1 MKKTD
6 DSLTSII
13 ELGTDDEH
21 ASVVNSKR
29 MVKRKFY
36 DKLFYRLCQSTIILA
51 LIILVVLIAHIL
63 ISGLSWL
70 SIDFFTNFTSRFA
83 EQAGIKAAIAGSMWV
98 LFLTAS
104 FAIPLGV
111 SAAIFLEEYAPKSK
125 WVEWVQINIGNLAGM
140 PSIVYGLV
148 GLTVFVRYL
157 NFERSLLAGSLTLA
171 LLVLPI
177 IIISSQEAIKA
188 VPLSLREAAY
198 ALGARKWQVV
208 FLQVLPAALP
218 GILTGVILS
227 VSRAIG
233 ETAPLI
239 VIGALSFVAFTPGS
253 IWDEFTVLPIQI
265 YNWASKP
272 QVEFHQLAAAAII
285 VLLVLLFAMNFLAIY
300 LRQKY
305 QRYKL

>member
-1 MKKTD
+1 MANTN
-6 DSLTSII
+6 DSLTSVI
-13 ELGTDDEH
+13 ELGNTEH
-21 ASVVNSKR
+21 ESVVNQKR
-29 MVKRKFY
+29 MAKRKLY
-36 DKLFYRLCQSTIILA
+36 DKLFYRLCQSTILLA
-51 LIILVVLIAHIL
+51 LVTLVILVVHII
-63 ISGLSWL
+63 ISGVSWL
-70 SIDFFTNFTSRFA
+70 SLDFFTNFTSRFA
-83 EQAGIKAAIAGSMWV
+83 EQAGIKAAIMGSMWV
-98 LFLTAS
+98 LVLTAA

-111 SAAIFLEEYAPKSK
+111 SAAIFLEEYAPKKK
-125 WVEWVQINIGNLAGM
+125 WVEWIQINIGNLAGM

-198 ALGARKWQVV
+198 ALGAKKWQVV

-227 VSRAIG
+227 ISRAIG

-239 VIGALSFVAFTPGS
+239 VIGALSFVAFTPAS

-272 QVEFHQLAAAAII
+272 QEEFHQLAAAAII

>member
-1 MKKTD
+1 MSKTN
-6 DSLTSII
+6 DSLTGVINLGNLDSKPSI
-13 ELGTDDEH
+13 D
-21 ASVVNSKR
+21 A
-29 MVKRKFY
+29 KRKAKRKMY
-36 DKLFYRLCQSTIILA
+36 DKLFYRFCQGTIFFA
-51 LIILVVLIAHIL
+51 LVTLVVLVVHIL
-63 ISGLSWL
+63 MSGLSWISL
-70 SIDFFTNFTSRFA
+70 DFFTNFTSRFA
-83 EQAGIKAAIAGSMWV
+83 ERAGIKAAIFGSLWV

-111 SAAIFLEEYAPKSK
+111 SAAIFLEEYAPKK
-125 WVEWVQINIGNLAGM
+125 LWVQWVQINIGNLAGM

-148 GLTVFVRYL
+148 GLAVFVRYF
-157 NFERSLLAGSLTLA
+157 NFERSLLAGSLTLT
-171 LLVLPI
+171 LLILPI

-198 ALGARKWQVV
+198 ALGANKWQVV

-227 VSRAIG
+227 ISRAIG

-239 VIGALSFVAFTPGS
+239 VIGALSFVAFTPTN

-272 QVEFHQLAAAAII
+272 QAEFHELAAAAII
-285 VLLVLLFAMNFLAIY
+285 ILLVLLFAMNFLAIY

>member
-1 MKKTD
+1 
-6 DSLTSII
+6 
-13 ELGTDDEH
+13 
-21 ASVVNSKR
+21 
-29 MVKRKFY
+29 
-36 DKLFYRLCQSTIILA
+36 
-51 LIILVVLIAHIL
+51 
-63 ISGLSWL
+63 
-70 SIDFFTNFTSRFA
+70 
-83 EQAGIKAAIAGSMWV
+83 
-98 LFLTAS
+98 
-104 FAIPLGV
+104 
-111 SAAIFLEEYAPKSK
+111 LEEYAPKKK
-125 WVEWVQINIGNLAGM
+125 WVEWIQINIGNLAGM

-157 NFERSLLAGSLTLA
+157 NFERSLLAGSATLA

-198 ALGARKWQVV
+198 ALGARKWQTV

-227 VSRAIG
+227 ISRAIG

-239 VIGALSFVAFTPGS
+239 VIGALSFVAFTPAS

-272 QVEFHQLAAAAII
+272 QVEFHELAAAAII
-285 VLLVLLFAMNFLAIY
+285 VLLVLLFSMNFLAIY

>member
-1 MKKTD
+1 MGKTD
-6 DSLTSII
+6 DSLTGII
-13 ELGTDDEH
+13 KLGTEDEH

-29 MVKRKFY
+29 MAKRKMY
-36 DKLFYRLCQSTIILA
+36 DKLFYRLCQSTILLA
-51 LIILVVLIAHIL
+51 LATLVILIVHIL

-70 SIDFFTNFTSRFA
+70 SLDFFTNFTSRFA

-148 GLTVFVRYL
+148 GLTVFVRYM

-208 FLQVLPAALP
+208 FLQVVPAALP

-239 VIGALSFVAFTPGS
+239 VIGALSFVAFTPTS

>member
-1 MKKTD
+1 MANTN
-6 DSLTSII
+6 DSLTSVI
-13 ELGTDDEH
+13 ELGNTEH
-21 ASVVNSKR
+21 ESVVNQKR
-29 MVKRKFY
+29 MAKRKLY
-36 DKLFYRLCQSTIILA
+36 DKLFYRLCQSTILLA
-51 LIILVVLIAHIL
+51 LVTLVILVVHII
-63 ISGLSWL
+63 ISGVSWL
-70 SIDFFTNFTSRFA
+70 SLDFFTNFTSRFA
-83 EQAGIKAAIAGSMWV
+83 EQAGIKAAIMGSMWV
-98 LFLTAS
+98 LVLTAA

-111 SAAIFLEEYAPKSK
+111 SAAIFLEEYAPKKK
-125 WVEWVQINIGNLAGM
+125 WVEWIQINIGNLAGM

-157 NFERSLLAGSLTLA
+157 NFERSLLAGSLTLT

-198 ALGARKWQVV
+198 ALGAKKWQVV

-227 VSRAIG
+227 ISRAIG

-239 VIGALSFVAFTPGS
+239 VIGALSFVAFTPAS

-272 QVEFHQLAAAAII
+272 QEEFHQLAAAAII